1 VQGLWPHIRAGAA
14 GGLGGGLVVLVLDL
28 LTHTASEGGARLS
41 AAVTATVL
49 PGFFA
54 GGVVLAVLLCL
65 LRAAARGLT
74 RLWWAERDRT
84 VAALLAGVASAPPFY
99 LLVHRLAAGRQAA
112 QIIGP
117 AWIQLGLTVLLA
129 ALAGLTLWLGLRV
142 GSRAARSRPAALAVG
157 VVLLLAAVAL
167 FFADAYLYRRLYL
180 YLHNVLLLGYLACGT
195 LSVLSLGAA
204 LRPGRRLAGWTR
216 PVAVV
221 LLLAL
226 AVGAT
231 WWSRRALAGDQRLR
245 FAALEQTT
253 AAANILSLVPLDVPS
268 EAPLFLDTDPLG
280 RAHGRSRHTVRD
292 ANVVLVTIDALRAD
306 HLGVYGYRRPT
317 SPNIDALASR
327 AVRFESA
334 YCQAPLT
341 CYSVPSLLTGDY
353 LRSTL
358 PLVSRTPPTVARILQ
373 SRGYTTAAFYNA
385 SIFFCDDKKATSY
398 GDRKFQFSYAET
410 ALRPAPEL
418 TERVLRYLE
427 RFRDSGRRKLLLWV
441 HYFDVHEPYMRRKD
455 PDFGP
460 RAMDRYDSE
469 IAYVDRAVGRLVAS
483 LHQLPGPTIFVLTS
497 DHGEEF
503 KEHGGNYHGSTL
515 YEEQIRVP
523 LIIGVPGVKPGVVR
537 TPSQLVDVVPTLLD
551 LLGVRVP
558 ESVRGESLVPELLGK
573 GEPDRTA
580 FSEVHT
586 KKMVRFRHWKLI
598 HDYRRSTFQL
608 YDLLSDPRERVN
620 LIGQRPRD
628 ANRLKQKLHGWF
640 DRLRRLSGDREENRP
655 EGIDLGRIGDRR
667 SVPLLARLLEDPAA
681 ESRWRQEAA
690 QLLGQLQDHRAA
702 EPLWAVVADDDERVA
717 AEAAVALGEIKQKAA
732 RMVLPDVVA
741 RTTDAELRMRAAI
754 ALARVASPLAT
765 PALIEALYGDNWE
778 IQNRAAHYLG
788 FVGDSRAIGPLL
800 RVSRSTHLRSRVAL
814 SLGRVGARHRDPRVL
829 KFLLDRV
836 KNDPHAEVRQKALG
850 GIGFL
855 GDRRA
860 VRPLSRLL
868 ASDPDLTWTPE
879 TLSRLGGVG
888 WYWVPGVDFSP
899 RRTGLREGWGRCSK
913 NPSRSVDDYL
923 GSTQCVMAGTRAAVQ
938 FRLRRHPFPA
948 QLMVRFRP
956 LHAGL
961 KGRSLTLTVNGRRL
975 PKVKLG
981 SSWRAVR
988 VNTKSWLWRKGQN
1001 TVTLRLPRVSG
1012 VRKAQELMAFDYMI
1026 LAERR
1031 RKGAAKRPHP

>member
-1 VQGLWPHIRAGAA
+1 MNRLWRHVRAGAA
-14 GGLGGGLVVLVLDL
+14 GGLGCGLLALILDL
-28 LTHTASEGGARLS
+28 ATHTASEGGARLS
-41 AAVTATVL
+41 LVVTMTVV
-49 PGFFA
+49 PGFIV
-54 GGVVLAVLLCL
+54 GGAVLAAALYL
-65 LRAAARGLT
+65 LRAAARGVT

-84 VAALLAGVASAPPFY
+84 VAALLAGIVLSPALY

-112 QIIGP
+112 RIIG
-117 AWIQLGLTVLLA
+117 ATSVQLAMTLLLA
-129 ALAGLTLWLGLRV
+129 VLAATVLWLGMRI
-142 GSRAARSRPAALAVG
+142 GSRAARSRPLALALG
-157 VVLLLAAVAL
+157 ALLLLAALAL
-167 FFADAYLYRRLYL
+167 FFADAHLFRRLYL
-180 YLHNVLLLGYLACGT
+180 YLHNMLLLGYLVSGT
-195 LSVLSLGAA
+195 LSVLALGAGLA
-204 LRPGRRLAGWTR
+204 PGRRLPGWAR
-216 PVAVV
+216 SVAAV
-221 LLLAL
+221 LLLVL
-226 AVGAT
+226 VVGGT
-231 WWSRRALAGDQRLR
+231 WWSRRAMVQDQRLR

-253 AAANILSLVPLDVPS
+253 AAANLLSLVPLDVPS

-280 RAHGRSRHTVRD
+280 RAHRRGGHTVQG

-317 SPNIDALASR
+317 SPNIDSLASR
-327 AVRFESA
+327 SVRFDST
-334 YCQAPLT
+334 YCQTPLT
-341 CYSVPSLLTGDY
+341 CYSVPSILTGDY

-358 PLVSRTPPTVARILQ
+358 PLLSRTPPTLARILQ
-373 SRGYTTAAFYNA
+373 SHGYTTAAFYNA

-398 GDRKFQFSYAET
+398 GDRKFQFGYAET
-410 ALRPAPEL
+410 ELRPAPEL

-427 RFRDSGRRKLLLWV
+427 RFRDSGRRRLFLWV
-441 HYFDVHEPYMRRKD
+441 HYFNVHEPYMRRKD

-460 RAMDRYDSE
+460 RAVDRYDSE

-523 LIIGVPGVKPGVVR
+523 LIFGVPGVKPGVAR
-537 TPSQLVDVVPTLLD
+537 TPSQLVDVAPTLLD
-551 LLGVRVP
+551 LLGLRLP
-558 ESVRGESLVPELLGK
+558 KSMRGTSLVPELLGK
-573 GEPDRTA
+573 GDPDRAA
-580 FSEVHT
+580 FAEVHT
-586 KKMVRFRHWKLI
+586 KKMVRHRNWKLI

-628 ANRLKQKLHGWF
+628 ATRLKQKLNGWF
-640 DRLRRLSGDREENRP
+640 DRLRALSGEREENRP

-667 SVPLLARLLEDPAA
+667 SVPLLARLFQDPAA

-690 QLLGQLQDHRAA
+690 QLMGQLQDPRAA
-702 EPLWAVVADDDERVA
+702 EPLWSVVADDDERVA
-717 AEAAVALGEIKQKAA
+717 AEAAVALGEIKVEAA
-732 RMVLPDVVA
+732 RLVLPDVVA

-788 FVGDSRAIGPLL
+788 FVGDRRAIGPLL
-800 RVSRSTHLRSRVAL
+800 RVSASTHLRSRVSL
-814 SLGRVGARHRDPRVL
+814 SLGRIGSRHRDPRIL

-855 GDRRA
+855 GDRHA
-860 VRPLSRLL
+860 IRPLAKLL
-868 ASDPDLTWTPE
+868 ATDPDLTWTPE
-879 TLSRLGGVG
+879 TLTRLGGVG

-899 RRTGLREGWGRCSK
+899 RRTGLKEGWGRCSR
-913 NPSRSVDDYL
+913 NPSQSVDDYL
-923 GSTQCVMAGTRAAVQ
+923 GSTWCAMAHNRAVLQ
-938 FRLRRHPFPA
+938 FQLQRHPFPA

-956 LHAGL
+956 LHAAL

-975 PKVKLG
+975 RKEELG
-981 SSWRAVR
+981 SGWRAVR
-988 VNTKSWLWRKGQN
+988 ISTKAWLWRKGTN

-1012 VRKAQELMAFDYMI
+1012 LRAPQDRVAFDYMI
-1026 LAERR
+1026 LAGRGRAAARR
-1031 RKGAAKRPHP
+1031 SQL